1 MTETTPILEID
12 HLNVRFRGEKVLHA
26 INDLSL
32 RLEQGESWNLPGVAI
47 VCAIWLV
54 VGLIVT
60 RLTFR
65 WIRKDS

>member
-1 MTETTPILEID
+1 
-12 HLNVRFRGEKVLHA
+12 
-26 INDLSL
+26 
-32 RLEQGESWNLPGVAI
+32 VAL

-54 VGLIVT
+54 VGLVLA